1 MDPTLR
7 FLFYLGAAVCFAL
20 AAFGGGRAARG
31 RSLAFLPLG
40 LLLWIAPTVWDAG
53 TTAF

>member
-1 MDPTLR
+1 MDPTIR
-7 FLFYLGAAVCFAL
+7 FLFYLGAAVCFAV
-20 AAFGGGRAARG
+20 AAFASGRAAG
-31 RSLAFLPLG
+31 RTSVAFIPLG